1 MPALIA
7 ICLLILEAPAAA
19 AHGNEGHDALR
30 WTFDPWILAPLV
42 TIAVFHALG
51 SIRLSRRRHGFPR
64 WMIRSAALFWAGLAT
79 LAVALVSPLHDLGE
93 HLFSVHMVEHELIMA
108 LAAPLLVLAR
118 PVALLLWGMPVAVR
132 RHVGSGLA
140 SRGVRLA
147 WQTLTIPVVAAVLHG
162 LAIWVWHAPALFDA
176 TVSDVL
182 LHRLQ
187 HLSFFLT
194 GLLFWWAVIWRCS
207 RGASAWLLF
216 VTMLHT
222 SILGALIAVAPSV
235 LYLAQTRYAGEW
247 GLTALEDQQLAGVIM
262 WVPGGIVY
270 AGATLWFLATWI
282 QGASKGGEDAYRF
295 RLV

>member
-1 MPALIA
+1 MPPLIA
-7 ICLLILEAPAAA
+7 ICLLICQATAAA
-19 AHGNEGHDALR
+19 AHGNESHDSLS

-42 TIAVFHALG
+42 TIAVLYALG
-51 SIRLSRRRHGFPR
+51 AIRLSRRRHGFPH
-64 WMIRSAALFWAGLAT
+64 WMRRPAILFWTGLAT
-79 LAVALVSPLHDLGE
+79 LAVALVSPLHGLGE

-108 LAAPLLVLAR
+108 VAAPLLVLAR
-118 PVALLLWGMPVAVR
+118 PVALLLWGLPGGMR
-132 RHVGSGLA
+132 RRVGSGLA
-140 SRGVRLA
+140 SRGVRVA
-147 WQTLTIPVVAAVLHG
+147 WQTLIIPAVAAVLHG
-162 LAIWVWHAPALFDA
+162 LAIWSWHAPPLFDA

-194 GLLFWWAVIWRCS
+194 GIVFWWAVIWGCS

-222 SILGALIAVAPSV
+222 SILGALIALAPRV
-235 LYLAQTRYAGEW
+235 LYLAQTQYAGEW
-247 GLTALEDQQLAGVIM
+247 GLAPLEDQQLAGIIM

-282 QGASKGGEDAYRF
+282 QGASTGGENAQHV

>member
-7 ICLLILEAPAAA
+7 ICLLICQATAAV
-19 AHGNEGHDALR
+19 AHGTESHGSLS
-30 WTFDPWILAPLV
+30 WTSDPWIFAPLV
-42 TIAVFHALG
+42 TIAVLYALG
-51 SIRLSRRRHGFPR
+51 AIRLSRRRHGFPP
-64 WMIRSAALFWAGLAT
+64 WMRQSAILFWTGLAT
-79 LAVALVSPLHDLGE
+79 LVVALVSPLHGLGE

-108 LAAPLLVLAR
+108 VAAPLLVLAR
-118 PVALLLWGMPVAVR
+118 PVALLLWGLPANMR
-132 RHVGSGLA
+132 RRVGRGLA
-140 SRGVRLA
+140 SRGVRVM
-147 WQTLTIPVVAAVLHG
+147 WQALTIPTVAAVLHG

-207 RGASAWLLF
+207 RGTSAWLLF

-222 SILGALIAVAPSV
+222 SILGALIALAPRV
-235 LYLAQTRYAGEW
+235 LYLAQTRHAGEW
-247 GLTALEDQQLAGVIM
+247 GLAPLEDQQLAGIIM
-262 WVPGGIVY
+262 WIPGGIVY
-270 AGATLWFLATWI
+270 AAATLWFLATWI
-282 QGASKGGEDAYRF
+282 QGASTGGENAQRI